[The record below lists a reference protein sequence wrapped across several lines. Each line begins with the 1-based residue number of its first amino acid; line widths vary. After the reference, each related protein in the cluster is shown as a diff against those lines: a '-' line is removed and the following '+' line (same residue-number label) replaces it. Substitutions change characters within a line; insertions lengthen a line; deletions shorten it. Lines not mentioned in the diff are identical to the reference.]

1 MQATRHADEGSP
13 IRHQLGVLRRGLWII
28 LLTTGIVTAAAVYAS
43 MREKPLYQSSAK
55 VFLNNQSLAGS
66 VSNVNLPYVDPVR
79 DAETQSQLASLPAVA
94 ERGIADSGV
103 QDRSAAQLL
112 GNSSVTPSS
121 NADLLT
127 FSVKDRSPTIAAQL
141 ATSYAQAYTD
151 YRRQIDTANLVK
163 ARQGIEQQINQLAGE
178 GQRNSPVYQ
187 DLIARGQQLR
197 TLELLQGSAAQ
208 VVRPAA
214 GATKVQPRPTRNG
227 ALGFVLGLMLGIG
240 LAFLRNALDTRIR
253 SSGEVEGRLGLALLG
268 RVAEPSRRLRNR
280 DALVM
285 LEAPQSPDAEAF
297 RILATNIELMN
308 LDRQARTIM
317 FTSALSGEGK
327 STTVAN
333 LAVAFARSGRRVALV
348 DMDMRRPSLDRFLT
362 PGGGP
367 NVSAPG
373 LTQVLLGRS
382 SLDEALV
389 PVPILDHTGR
399 ESGNGSIGGLLEL
412 FTAGPSLSSPS
423 EFFGSQALT
432 DLLHQLE
439 QRADLVLL
447 DTPPLLHVSDTIALS
462 ARVDALV
469 VITNLDKVRRPVLN
483 ELSRVL
489 ETAPVVK
496 LGFVLTGTK
505 SGETYGY
512 SSDYYR
518 EPIVEPSPREP
529 VR

>member
-1 MQATRHADEGSP
+1 MQVTRHADEGSP

-28 LLTTGIVTAAAVYAS
+28 LLTTGFVTAAAVYAS

-66 VSNVNLPYVDPVR
+66 LSNVTLPYVDPVR

-141 ATSYAQAYTD
+141 ATSYARAYTD
-151 YRRQIDTANLVK
+151 YRRQIDTANIVK
-163 ARQGIEQQINQLAGE
+163 ARQGIEQQINQLAGQ

-187 DLIARGQQLR
+187 DLVARDQQLR

-208 VVRPAA
+208 LVRPAA
-214 GATKVQPRPTRNG
+214 GAIKVQPRPTRNG
-227 ALGFVLGLMLGIG
+227 VLGFVLGLLLGVG
-240 LAFLRNALDTRIR
+240 LAFLRNALDTRVR
-253 SSGEVEGRLGLALLG
+253 SSGEIERRLGLPLLG
-268 RVAEPSRRLRNR
+268 RIAEPSRRLRNR
-280 DALVM
+280 NALVM
-285 LEAPQSPDAEAF
+285 LESPQSADSEAF

-362 PGGGP
+362 SGGGP

-382 SLDEALV
+382 NLDEALV
-389 PVPILDHTGR
+389 PIPILDQKGR
-399 ESGNGSIGGLLEL
+399 QSGNGAVGGLLEL
-412 FTAGPSLSSPS
+412 FTAGPALSSPS

-432 DLLHQLE
+432 DLLHELE
-439 QRADLVLL
+439 RRSDFVLL
-447 DTPPLLHVSDTIALS
+447 DAPPLLHVSDTIALS

-469 VITNLDKVRRPVLN
+469 VITNLEKIRRPVLN
-483 ELSRVL
+483 ELHRVL

-496 LGFVLTGTK
+496 LGFVLTGAK
-505 SGETYGY
+505 GEDTYGY
-512 SSDYYR
+512 GSDYGYR
-518 EPIVEPSPREP
+518 EVTVEQPRER
-529 VR
+529 V